1 MTSKRPPAEYDPA
14 ALHLL
19 EGLAPVR
26 ERGPTILN
34 GAELSADELQRLCE
48 ILAANKHLWQIEV
61 LDAQLRRTTVFR
73 GQMPSNKLIS
83 DPS

>member
-14 ALHLL
+14 ALRLL
-19 EGLAPVR
+19 DGLAPVR

-34 GAELSADELQRLCE
+34 GAELSADELHRLCE
-48 ILAANKHLWQIEV
+48 ILAANKHVWQVEV
-61 LDAQLRRTTVFR
+61 LDEQLRRTTVFR
-73 GQMPSNKLIS
+73 GQMPPHKLIS